1 MEDAEER
8 GGGGEQQFTSN
19 TPSTKTTVFPVLVK
33 LNGERNEFAK
43 CTHGKISKS
52 YLAVRNSLSG
62 NTRCGA
68 INEALGAVDD
78 VNNGNKLAV
87 VGAVV
92 NHGNPAD
99 FYEACE
105 NLSIYGIDVRC

>member
-1 MEDAEER
+1 MEGCGGTR
-8 GGGGEQQFTSN
+8 GGQGATVYKQHPQL
-19 TPSTKTTVFPVLVK
+19 KTTMYPLLVK

-62 NTRCGA
+62 NTRGGA

-78 VNNGNKLAV
+78 VNNGNELAV

-92 NHGNPAD
+92 NHGNTAD
-99 FYEACE
+99 FYEACVT
-105 NLSIYGIDVRC
+105 LSICGIGVRC